1 MRREGIAVTAQN
13 TDGALKVRTVFF
25 AVGIIFVLLFLVRN
39 DSISGHV
46 CVSDWCVG
54 TLNGGL
60 HAGSEASFGATGLE
74 QP

>member
-1 MRREGIAVTAQN
+1 MAPPN
-13 TDGALKVRTVFF
+13 NDHALKVRSVFF
-25 AVGIIFVLLFLVRN
+25 FLGIVFVLFFLVRN
-39 DSISGHV
+39 DSISGYV
-46 CVSDWCVG
+46 CVSDYCVG